1 MKIKSNYLWK
11 EIKWIDSYK
20 KKSKIDYFKLVIFT
34 LFLEKEIS
42 LGNKEWL
49 EEDEADTDKL
59 WSK

>member
-1 MKIKSNYLWK
+1 LKIKSNYLWK